1 MLGGTAKNRDVCKK
15 GGKTPFFLWLP
26 QKSYK
31 FLAMDLFSKP
41 EKNELPLSEKMRP
54 KRLEDVIGQ
63 EHLIGEGKPL
73 SILAQNPPSFI
84 FWGPPGVGKTTIAK
98 LLAGDRP
105 YRQISAVLDGVQ
117 ELRKVIESLRFEKRR
132 AVLFVDEIHRWNK
145 AQQDSLLPYLE
156 DGTFTLIGATTE
168 NPSFSLISPLLS
180 RCKVLVLKSLSSE
193 AISALLLRAL
203 QDRENG
209 LAARFIKIDD
219 DAMKFLAED
228 SGGDAR
234 KALHTLEIAADMHHH
249 ITLEVL
255 RTVLQK
261 KILRYDKA
269 GDQHYDLISA
279 FIKSMRGSDVDA
291 AIYYL
296 ARMYESGED
305 PRFLA
310 RRMVIFA
317 AEDIGLA
324 DPRALP
330 LAVAAAEAFDRVG
343 LAEGWIPLSEAAA
356 YLALAPKSNS
366 SYLAYKKAKDL
377 VEEYGDL
384 PVPLHLR
391 NAATGLMKDLG
402 YGQGYEYAHSKDGAK
417 VSHRHLP
424 EEIQDAIF
432 VKGSRG
438 FEGLIGKKAEEK

>member
-1 MLGGTAKNRDVCKK
+1 MCEK
-15 GGKTPFFLWLP
+15 GGVTPLFFVASAEKLYL
-26 QKSYK
+26 Q
-31 FLAMDLFSKP
+31 LMDLFSKP
-41 EKNELPLSEKMRP
+41 EKKELPLSEKMRP
-54 KRLEDVIGQ
+54 RRLEEVIGQ
-63 EHLIGEGKPL
+63 DHLIGEGKPL
-73 SILAQNPPSFI
+73 SMLAQNPPSLI

-98 LLAGDRP
+98 LLAGERP
-105 YRQISAVLDGVQ
+105 FRQISAVLDGVQ
-117 ELRKVIESLRFEKRR
+117 ELRKVIESLRLEKRR

-180 RCKVLVLKSLSSE
+180 RCKVMVLHSLSE
-193 AISALLLRAL
+193 QAISALLLRAL

-209 LAARFIKIDD
+209 LAQRFVKIDD
-219 DAMKFLAED
+219 DALAFLASD

-234 KALHTLEIAADMHHH
+234 KALHSLEIAADLNHH
-249 ITLEVL
+249 ITIEVL
-255 RTVLQK
+255 RSVLQK
-261 KILRYDKA
+261 KILRYDKS

-366 SYLAYKKAKDL
+366 SYMAYKKAKEL
-377 VEEYGDL
+377 VEEFGDL

-391 NAATGLMKDLG
+391 NAASGLMKDLG

-424 EEIQDAIF
+424 EEISEKIYL
-432 VKGSRG
+432 KGNRG
-438 FEGLIGKKAEEK
+438 FEGLIGKKLEEK